1 MTNQA
6 IVEHSAI
13 KAYGYHWVVLAV
25 WMFVNILMQA
35 LMKESTILQQGT
47 APVTKKGID

>member
-6 IVEHSAI
+6 IVEHSAV
-13 KAYGYHWVVLAV
+13 KAYGYRWVVLAV

-35 LMKESTILQQGT
+35 LMKESTILQQGSFSGINN
-47 APVTKKGID
+47 GID